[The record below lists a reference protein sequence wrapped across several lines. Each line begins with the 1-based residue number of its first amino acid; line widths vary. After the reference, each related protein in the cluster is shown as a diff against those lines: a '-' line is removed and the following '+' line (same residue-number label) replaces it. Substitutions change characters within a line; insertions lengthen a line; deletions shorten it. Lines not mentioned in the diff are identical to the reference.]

1 MALADERRLAATAET
16 AAALLAHHRL
26 VQDFRDQFRR
36 CALAYR
42 IGDDRKCCAHF
53 SDRRKIRRLLARIF
67 CRPHFS
73 LQLRNIAA
81 RSGHH
86 ARARIQR
93 IHCRCD
99 FLRSVRLPTA
109 TRPRSLVPWLLDL
122 LLARLSHEKF
132 ARCNLSVGDFSF
144 TRRIL
149 SRSAAALP
157 QIVPLGVYVD
167 LRSAVC
173 ALVRRD
179 RAAFSWIFTA
189 TVASRMVGTPAF
201 LFQRSRER

>member
-67 CRPHFS
+67 CRPDFA
-73 LQLRNIAA
+73 LQLRDIAA
-81 RSGHH
+81 RARHH

-93 IHCRCD
+93 IHCRCN
-99 FLRSVRLPTA
+99 FLRSVRLSTA
-109 TRPRSLVPWLLDL
+109 ARTRSLVPCLLDL
-122 LLARLSHEKF
+122 LCARLPYEKF
-132 ARCNLSVGDFSF
+132 ARFNLSVGDFSF

-149 SRSAAALP
+149 SRGAAALP
-157 QIVPLGVYVD
+157 QIVPLGVYVN
-167 LRSAVC
+167 LRGAVC
-173 ALVRRD
+173 SLVRSD

-189 TVASRMVGTPAF
+189 TVADRMVGTSAF